1 MKRERIYMDC
11 FKHVPLQ
18 IILADQQSCV
28 PTVVQ
33 LWRDMITTGAGGFME
48 TVAQNTNLYVF
59 VLSKMN
65 LFGTNLL
72 PHCFLFDV
80 STR

>member
-1 MKRERIYMDC
+1 MKRELIYMDY

-18 IILADQQSCV
+18 IILAALQRYV
-28 PTVVQ
+28 PPVVQ
-33 LWRDMITTGAGGFME
+33 LWRDMITTGAGGFIQ
-48 TVAQNTNLYVF
+48 TVAQNTNPYVF